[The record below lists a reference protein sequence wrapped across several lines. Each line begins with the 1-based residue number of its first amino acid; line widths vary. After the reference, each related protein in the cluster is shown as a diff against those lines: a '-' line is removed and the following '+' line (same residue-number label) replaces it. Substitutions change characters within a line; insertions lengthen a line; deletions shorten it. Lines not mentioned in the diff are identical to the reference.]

1 LKRGNSMISPK
12 KTSKK
17 KKGLK
22 GKSKMEIKFSMD
34 DKKIWKIKSQ
44 SHYYDYESNNLMIG
58 DIIWLVNLEDRASL
72 RGHSGI
78 RSEVLENADAWVIN
92 QASYGSVL
100 SDQSKRSV
108 FFQATNVNKN
118 LSSLA
123 EANGLWIAEHR

>member
-1 LKRGNSMISPK
+1 
-12 KTSKK
+12 
-17 KKGLK
+17 
-22 GKSKMEIKFSMD
+22 MD

-78 RSEVLENADAWVIN
+78 RSEVLEDADSWVEN
-92 QASYGSVL
+92 HASYGGVA
-100 SDQSKRSV
+100 SDQSKRNV
-108 FFQATNVNKN
+108 FFQATNVSKT